1 MPLGN
6 KKYVLH
12 QKIKSID
19 FGFHFLNLWFMD
31 WPYVVKMYDAL
42 KVSSIYKMDVTNHS
56 SIRT

>member
-1 MPLGN
+1 MFYI
-6 KKYVLH
+6 K
-12 QKIKSID
+12 KIKYID